1 ETRDRVLK
9 AVSDLGYRPNR
20 MAGALRGGNSKV
32 IGLIVSDLANS
43 FHAEVA
49 AGVEAEA
56 NSRGYFVILANSSED
71 LLRERQAVS
80 NLFERRV
87 EGLIIA
93 PAQGDHSYIE
103 TDLPADFPVVAI
115 NRRLEYAHCGSVLLK
130 NEEAAREA
138 VEYLISLGHTKIG
151 AVIAS
156 PDLMTSRERLTGFR
170 NAMYNADLEV
180 RSEWLGTGRSTIH
193 PDGAR
198 ASAMR
203 ILTASD
209 RPTALMT
216 SSSRI
221 TEGVLIALREL
232 GLKRGVD
239 VDLISFDRAP
249 WSSLLE
255 PPLPVIEQPTSHM
268 GRAATRMLI
277 GMIEGIGLAE
287 EIRLPGR
294 LLTNREEEIQI
305 SA

>member
-1 ETRDRVLK
+1 
-9 AVSDLGYRPNR
+9 
-20 MAGALRGGNSKV
+20 
-32 IGLIVSDLANS
+32 
-43 FHAEVA
+43 
-49 AGVEAEA
+49 
-56 NSRGYFVILANSSED
+56 
-71 LLRERQAVS
+71 
-80 NLFERRV
+80 
-87 EGLIIA
+87 
-93 PAQGDHSYIE
+93 
-103 TDLPADFPVVAI
+103 
-115 NRRLEYAHCGSVLLK
+115 
-130 NEEAAREA
+130 
-138 VEYLISLGHTKIG
+138 
-151 AVIAS
+151 
-156 PDLMTSRERLTGFR
+156 LMTSRERLTGFR

-239 VDLISFDRAP
+239 VDLISFGRAP